1 MDEKLK
7 KPIVLRIAGDKK
19 GRRSSQFV
27 TKAESSSK
35 RNGIEKTFLIINL
48 SNYLNKKL
56 NSE

>member
-27 TKAESSSK
+27 TKAESSAK
-35 RNGIEKTFLIINL
+35 QYGNLIYSFNITL
-48 SNYLNKKL
+48 FI
-56 NSE
+56 